1 MSQMNVIQNIIRSTA
16 FHSSKAFG
24 ARPYRVLVCTSGDT
38 KSGFTLIELLVALG
52 ISAVLLASLI
62 ELFSVNYAAFVLQED
77 VAAMQQNLRIGKTIL
92 ERDIRMAGSGMSS
105 GFGLYGVAVNPISF
119 SNGTGDDGTDIL
131 SITYVSLGTGSCADV
146 LPQLTLKGT
155 MPAASAEAEVNEDLR
170 DSTPPP
176 TPPYSTWGDE
186 FTCAGNTYGGTPFK
200 EFKAIITSPDGK
212 KSDVVYITQVQ
223 PNSSKLQNRPYAGF
237 DNKVINSYPA
247 GSTIS
252 FFSDDQL
259 VQVTYRYRSSD
270 RTLLRNNDPIA
281 NYIEDLEFAFGLDTN
296 DDHVVDTWINNRNL
310 TTNELKQIRTVRMN
324 ILARTDRIHRGITEA
339 RPAVEDR
346 SGATSSDEYVRQLVQ
361 LTVKIRNMGLE

>member
-1 MSQMNVIQNIIRSTA
+1 MPKLLPLTNRIRSMLS
-16 FHSSKAFG
+16 HSGKPIRDKRYPSLCRTPICRESA
-24 ARPYRVLVCTSGDT
+24 
-38 KSGFTLIELLVALG
+38 FTLIELLVALA

-62 ELFSVNYAAFVLQED
+62 ELFSMSYASFVLQED
-77 VAAMQQNLRIGKTIL
+77 VAAMQQNLRIAKSIM
-92 ERDIRMAGSGMSS
+92 ERDIRMAGSGMSG
-105 GFGLYGVAVNPISF
+105 GFGLYGVAVDPISF

-131 SITYVSLGTGSCADV
+131 TINYVSLGTGRCSDV

-155 MPAASAEAEVNEDLR
+155 MPVASAEAEVNEILTDT
-170 DSTPPP
+170 SSPP

-186 FTCAGNTYGGTPFK
+186 FTCAGNTYGGAPFK

-237 DNKVINSYPA
+237 DNKIINSYPP

-259 VQVTYRYRSSD
+259 VQATYKYRASD
-270 RTLLRNNDPIA
+270 RSLLRNDQPIA
-281 NYIEDLEFAFGLDTN
+281 NYIEDLEFAFGLDTDN
-296 DDHVVDTWINNRNL
+296 DNAVDTWINNRNL
-310 TTNELKQIRTVRMN
+310 TATELTQVRSVRMN
-324 ILARTDRIHRGITEA
+324 LLAKTDRIHKGITEA
-339 RPAVEDR
+339 RPTIEDR
-346 SGATSSDEYVRQLVQ
+346 SGATSLDPYVRQWVQ